1 MSAVETALLWNG
13 GAAAGGAAV
22 GALTNTSAPLP
33 NAMGGAAALLSLTT
47 IGGLIVALV
56 SKPNRDAG
64 LATAGVGLAGIVLF
78 GVANRIA
85 SP

>member
-1 MSAVETALLWNG
+1 MSAAQTALLWNG

-33 NAMGGAAALLSLTT
+33 NALGGATAMLGLTT
-47 IGGLIVALV
+47 LGGLIVALV
-56 SKPNRDAG
+56 SKENRDAA
-64 LATAGVGLAGIVLF
+64 LATAGIGLLGIVVF
-78 GVANRIA
+78 GVGNRIA